1 MPPIRSESPRDQY
14 KAPGQ
19 VMEDFQ
25 DGGAACL
32 INGKPVNMST
42 LTDISQFLKDQNS
55 KLDQ

>member
-25 DGGAACL
+25 DGAACL